1 MDTIQLLF
9 NGFVG
14 AITPLNMV
22 WLVIGSALGTVLGM
36 LPGLGPTTGIALLM
50 PLTFTMRPDTALI
63 TMCAIYYG
71 AMFGGSRSSILLNV
85 PGDGAAVA
93 SCFDG
98 YPMSQH
104 GQAEAALAISAIASF
119 IGGLIATIA
128 FVLIAVP
135 VARFAL
141 KFGPPEYFMLMCF
154 ALAATAAISKEA
166 MLKGLL
172 SMCLGL
178 MIATVGIDP
187 QSGALRFTFGIT
199 ALQTGID
206 FVVVI
211 IGVYG
216 LGEVFINMDHIKS
229 DLAVKV
235 QTKFGRIWVTMAQFK
250 RCWWPIIRQTPVG
263 FFVGVLPGAG
273 ATIAA
278 LMAYNNEKQLS
289 KDPDAFGKGEIIGLA
304 APEAANNACSVGAL
318 IPMMTLGIPGSGT
331 TAVMLGALMILG
343 LQPGPLLFQQHADI
357 AWTVIAS
364 MFLGNVICAFINLP
378 LASVLVRVL
387 AVPTKILYPV
397 IVALALI
404 GVYTINF
411 SVVDFVLLVILGLAG
426 YFMKKY
432 KVPTSPLILAVVV
445 GVSMEQ
451 SFRQSMMLSDGS
463 PAILFRSPICW
474 VLFFLTVFSIAWP
487 FISDWRRQKRKA
499 AAAQ

>member
-1 MDTIQLLF
+1 METIQLLLS
-9 NGFVG
+9 GFSN
-14 AITPLNMV
+14 AMTPINLI
-22 WLVIGSALGTVLGM
+22 WLVAGSALGTVLGM

-50 PLTFTMRPDTALI
+50 PLTFTMAPDTALV

-98 YPMSQH
+98 YPMSTS

-128 FVLIAVP
+128 FVAVAVP

-178 MIATVGIDP
+178 MIATVGID
-187 QSGALRFTFGIT
+187 
-199 ALQTGID
+199 

-216 LGEVFINMDHIKS
+216 LGEVFHNMDHIRS
-229 DLAVKV
+229 DVAVKV
-235 QTKFGRIWVTMAQFK
+235 QSKFGRIWVTMAQFK
-250 RCWWPIIRQTPVG
+250 RCWWPMIRQTPVG

-289 KDPDAFGKGEIIGLA
+289 KNPENFGKGEIVGLA

-318 IPMMTLGIPGSGT
+318 IPMMTLGVPGSGT

-364 MFLGNVICAFINLP
+364 MFLGNVACAFINIP
-378 LASVLVRVL
+378 LASLLVRVL
-387 AVPTKILYPV
+387 AVPTKILYPL
-397 IVALALI
+397 IVAMALI

-411 SVVDFVLLVILGLAG
+411 SVVDFVLLVIFGLVG

-451 SFRQSMMLSDGS
+451 SYRQSMMLSDGNF
-463 PAILFRSPICW
+463 AILFRSPICW
-474 VLFFLTVFSIAWP
+474 VLFFLTIFSIVWP
-487 FISDWRRQKRKA
+487 FFSDWKKKRKS
-499 AAAQ
+499 AAQA

>member
-1 MDTIQLLF
+1 MEILQLLY
-9 NGFVG
+9 NGFIG
-14 AITPLNMV
+14 ALTPLNMV

-104 GQAEAALAISAIASF
+104 GEAEAALAISAIASF
-119 IGGLIATIA
+119 IGGLIATVA
-128 FVLIAVP
+128 FVLVAVP

-206 FVVVI
+206 MVVVI

-216 LGEVFINMDHIKS
+216 LGEVFHNMDHIQS
-229 DLAVKV
+229 ELAVKV
-235 QTKFGRIWVTMAQFK
+235 QTKFGRIWVSMAQFK

-273 ATIAA
+273 GTIAA
-278 LMAYNNEKQLS
+278 LMAYNNEKQFS
-289 KDPDAFGKGEIIGLA
+289 KNPENFGNGEIVGLA

-343 LQPGPLLFQQHADI
+343 LQPGPLLFQQHAQV

-364 MFLGNVICAFINLP
+364 MFLGNVVCAIINLP
-378 LASVLVRVL
+378 LASLLVRIL
-387 AVPTKILYPV
+387 AVPTKILYP
-397 IVALALI
+397 IIMAMALI

-411 SVVDFVLLVILGLAG
+411 STVDFVLLVILGLAG
-426 YFMKKY
+426 YYMKKY

-451 SFRQSMMLSDGS
+451 SFRQSMMLSDNN

-474 VLFFLTVFSIAWP
+474 VLFILTVVSIIWP
-487 FISDWRRQKRKA
+487 FFSDWRRQRA
-499 AAAQ
+499 NAAQQA

>member
-1 MDTIQLLF
+1 METLQLLMS
-9 NGFVG
+9 GF
-14 AITPLNMV
+14 ASALTPLNVMWV
-22 WLVIGSALGTVLGM
+22 LAGSALGTVLGM

-50 PLTFTMRPDTALI
+50 PLTFTMAPDTALV

-98 YPMSQH
+98 YPMCLN
-104 GQAEAALAISAIASF
+104 GEGEAALAISAIASF

-128 FVLIAVP
+128 FVVIAVP

-172 SMCLGL
+172 SMALGL

-187 QSGALRFTFGIT
+187 QSGAIRFTFGIP

-206 FVVVI
+206 FVIVI

-216 LGEVFINMDHIKS
+216 LGEVFHNMEHIRS
-229 DLAVKV
+229 DLGVKV
-235 QTKFGRIWVTMAQFK
+235 QSKFGRIWVSMEQFK
-250 RCWWPIIRQTPVG
+250 RCWWPMIRQTHVG

-289 KDPDAFGKGEIIGLA
+289 KNPENFGKGEIIGLA
-304 APEAANNACSVGAL
+304 APEASNNACSVGAL
-318 IPMMTLGIPGSGT
+318 IPMMTLGVPGSGT

-364 MFLGNVICAFINLP
+364 MFIGNIICAFINIP
-378 LASVLVRVL
+378 LASLLVRVL

-397 IVALALI
+397 IVAMALI

-411 SVVDFVLLVILGLAG
+411 STLDFVLLVIFGLIG

-451 SFRQSMMLSDGS
+451 SFRQSMMLSGGDIS
-463 PAILFRSPICW
+463 ILFRSAICW
-474 VLFFLTVFSIAWP
+474 VLFFLTIFSIVWP
-487 FISDWRRQKRKA
+487 FISDWNKKRKA
-499 AAAQ
+499 KAA

>member
-1 MDTIQLLF
+1 METLQLLMS
-9 NGFVG
+9 GF
-14 AITPLNMV
+14 ASALTPLNIMWV
-22 WLVIGSALGTVLGM
+22 LAGSALGTVLGM

-50 PLTFTMRPDTALI
+50 PLTFTMAPDTALV

-98 YPMSQH
+98 YPMCLN
-104 GQAEAALAISAIASF
+104 GEGEAALAISAIASF

-128 FVLIAVP
+128 FVVIAVP

-172 SMCLGL
+172 SMALGL

-187 QSGALRFTFGIT
+187 QSGAIRFTFGIP

-206 FVVVI
+206 FVIVI

-216 LGEVFINMDHIKS
+216 LGEVFHNMEHIRS
-229 DLAVKV
+229 DLGVKV
-235 QTKFGRIWVTMAQFK
+235 QSKFGRIWVSMEQFK
-250 RCWWPIIRQTPVG
+250 RCWWPMIRQTPVG

-289 KDPDAFGKGEIIGLA
+289 KNPENFGKGEIIGLA
-304 APEAANNACSVGAL
+304 APEASNNACSVGAL
-318 IPMMTLGIPGSGT
+318 IPMMTLGVPGSGT

-364 MFLGNVICAFINLP
+364 MFIGNIICAFINIP
-378 LASVLVRVL
+378 LASLLVRVL

-397 IVALALI
+397 IVAMALI

-411 SVVDFVLLVILGLAG
+411 STLDFVLLVIFGLIG

-451 SFRQSMMLSDGS
+451 SFRQSMMLSGGDIS
-463 PAILFRSPICW
+463 ILFRSAICW
-474 VLFFLTVFSIAWP
+474 VLFFLTIFSIVWP
-487 FISDWRRQKRKA
+487 FVSDWNKKKKAKA
-499 AAAQ
+499 A

>member
-1 MDTIQLLF
+1 METLQLLMS
-9 NGFVG
+9 GF
-14 AITPLNMV
+14 ASALTPLNIMWV
-22 WLVIGSALGTVLGM
+22 LAGSALGTVLGM

-50 PLTFTMRPDTALI
+50 PLTFTMAPDTALV

-98 YPMSQH
+98 YPMCLN
-104 GQAEAALAISAIASF
+104 GEGEAALAISAIASF

-128 FVLIAVP
+128 FVVIAVP

-172 SMCLGL
+172 SMSLGL

-187 QSGALRFTFGIT
+187 QSGAIRFTFGIP

-206 FVVVI
+206 FVIVI

-216 LGEVFINMDHIKS
+216 LGEVFHNMEHIRS
-229 DLAVKV
+229 DLGVKV
-235 QTKFGRIWVTMAQFK
+235 QSKFGRIWVSMEQFK
-250 RCWWPIIRQTPVG
+250 RCWWPMIRQTPVG

-289 KDPDAFGKGEIIGLA
+289 KNPENFGKGEIIGLA
-304 APEAANNACSVGAL
+304 APEASNNACSVGAL
-318 IPMMTLGIPGSGT
+318 IPMMTLGVPGSGT

-364 MFLGNVICAFINLP
+364 MFIGNIICAFINIP
-378 LASVLVRVL
+378 LASLLVRVL

-397 IVALALI
+397 IVAMALI

-411 SVVDFVLLVILGLAG
+411 STLDFVLLVIFGLIG

-451 SFRQSMMLSDGS
+451 SFRQSMMLSGGDIS
-463 PAILFRSPICW
+463 ILFRSAICW
-474 VLFFLTVFSIAWP
+474 VLFFLTIFSIVWP
-487 FISDWRRQKRKA
+487 FISDWNKKRKA
-499 AAAQ
+499 KAA

>member
-1 MDTIQLLF
+1 METLQLLMS
-9 NGFVG
+9 GF
-14 AITPLNMV
+14 ASALTPLNVMWV
-22 WLVIGSALGTVLGM
+22 LAGSALGTVLGM

-50 PLTFTMRPDTALI
+50 PLTFTMAPDTALV

-98 YPMSQH
+98 YPMCLN
-104 GQAEAALAISAIASF
+104 GEGEAALAISAIASF

-128 FVLIAVP
+128 FVVIAVP

-172 SMCLGL
+172 SMALGL

-187 QSGALRFTFGIT
+187 QSGAIRFTFGIP

-206 FVVVI
+206 FVIVI

-216 LGEVFINMDHIKS
+216 LGEVFHNMEHIRS
-229 DLAVKV
+229 DLGVKV
-235 QTKFGRIWVTMAQFK
+235 QSKFGRIWVSMEQFK
-250 RCWWPIIRQTPVG
+250 RCWWPMIRQTPVG

-289 KDPDAFGKGEIIGLA
+289 KNPENFGKGEIIGLA
-304 APEAANNACSVGAL
+304 APEASNNACSVGAL
-318 IPMMTLGIPGSGT
+318 IPMMTLGVPGSGT

-364 MFLGNVICAFINLP
+364 MFIGNIICAFINIP
-378 LASVLVRVL
+378 LASLLVRVL

-397 IVALALI
+397 IVAMALI

-411 SVVDFVLLVILGLAG
+411 STLDFVLLVIFGLIG

-451 SFRQSMMLSDGS
+451 SFRQSMMLSGGDIS
-463 PAILFRSPICW
+463 ILFRSAICW
-474 VLFFLTVFSIAWP
+474 VLFFLTIFSIVWP
-487 FISDWRRQKRKA
+487 FISDWNKKRKA
-499 AAAQ
+499 KAA

>member
-1 MDTIQLLF
+1 METLQLLMS
-9 NGFVG
+9 GF
-14 AITPLNMV
+14 ASALTPLNIMWV
-22 WLVIGSALGTVLGM
+22 LAGSALGTVLGM

-50 PLTFTMRPDTALI
+50 PLTFTMAPDTALV

-98 YPMSQH
+98 YPMCLN
-104 GQAEAALAISAIASF
+104 GEGEAALAISAIASF

-128 FVLIAVP
+128 FVVIAVP

-172 SMCLGL
+172 SMALGL

-187 QSGALRFTFGIT
+187 QSGAIRFTFGIP

-206 FVVVI
+206 FVIVI

-216 LGEVFINMDHIKS
+216 LGEVFHNMEHIRS
-229 DLAVKV
+229 DLGVKV
-235 QTKFGRIWVTMAQFK
+235 QSKFGRIWVSMEQFK
-250 RCWWPIIRQTPVG
+250 RCWWPMIRQTPVG

-289 KDPDAFGKGEIIGLA
+289 KNPENFGKGEIVGLA
-304 APEAANNACSVGAL
+304 APEASNNACSVGAL
-318 IPMMTLGIPGSGT
+318 IPMMTLGVPGSGT

-364 MFLGNVICAFINLP
+364 MFIGNIICAFINIP
-378 LASVLVRVL
+378 LASLLVRVL

-397 IVALALI
+397 IVAMALI

-411 SVVDFVLLVILGLAG
+411 STLDFVLLVIFGLIG

-451 SFRQSMMLSDGS
+451 SFRQSMMLSGGDIS
-463 PAILFRSPICW
+463 ILFRSAICW
-474 VLFFLTVFSIAWP
+474 VLFFLTIFSIVWP
-487 FISDWRRQKRKA
+487 FVSDWNKKRKA
-499 AAAQ
+499 KAA